1 MYLMCQMC
9 SATLAILVEAR
20 RLRHLFIGST
30 LPSTDSPSLPAVVS
44 ATYVSSAAPFVKPT
58 LPSTCNQRTKNSSPL
73 PAVVSVT

>member
-30 LPSTDSPSLPAVVS
+30 LPSNGLAVVAS
-44 ATYVSSAAPFVKPT
+44 RCLSNVCIISCTI
-58 LPSTCNQRTKNSSPL
+58 C
-73 PAVVSVT
+73 